1 MPDNRRSFPICS
13 FKQNL
18 YIIGGF
24 DNDCQETLS
33 SCLVYNIKS
42 NQWSQTKDMNDYR
55 YDAACAVFEGKIIV
69 SGGENLKS
77 VEAYDYYENKW
88 THLPGRFQHVLVSMS
103 NKMFVIGEYEKY
115 TCSDFTN
122 VMNDFQA
129 VNIGNCIII
138 FSKVLDKR

>member
-1 MPDNRRSFPICS
+1 MNQVRFNGAC
-13 FKQNL
+13 
-18 YIIGGF
+18 
-24 DNDCQETLS
+24 T
-33 SCLVYNIKS
+33 VY
-42 NQWSQTKDMNDYR
+42 
-55 YDAACAVFEGKIIV
+55 EGKV
-69 SGGENLKS
+69 VAAGGSYTNAYKS